1 MFLNIT
7 SDMIYGYTD
16 GIILRCLMEGDS
28 YGYDLN
34 HSIFDKSGQQ
44 YELKEATL
52 YTTVRRLEKQGYI
65 VSYWGEES
73 AGARRRY
80 YSITNKGKEY
90 FYKRLQ
96 EWNTMKNLLDI
107 LFS

>member
-1 MFLNIT
+1 MNIT
-7 SDMIYGYTD
+7 SDTIYGYTD
-16 GIILRCLMEGDS
+16 GIILRCLMDGDS

-34 HSIFDKSGQQ
+34 SSVSKKSDHQ

-52 YTTVRRLEKQGYI
+52 YTTVRRLEKQGY
-65 VSYWGEES
+65 VTSYWGEES

-80 YSITNKGKEY
+80 YSITDKGKEY
-90 FYKRLQ
+90 FHKRLQ
-96 EWNTMKNLLDI
+96 EWNTIKKLLDQ

>member
-1 MFLNIT
+1 MNIT

-16 GIILRCLMEGDS
+16 GIILRCLMDGDS

-34 HSIFDKSGQQ
+34 GRILKKSNQQ

-52 YTTVRRLEKQGYI
+52 YTTVRRLEKQGY
-65 VSYWGEES
+65 VTSYWGEES

-80 YSITNKGKEY
+80 YSITEKGRTYLKQ
-90 FYKRLQ
+90 RVQ
-96 EWNTMKNLLDI
+96 EWKTMKELLDT

>member
-1 MFLNIT
+1 MNIT

-16 GIILRCLMEGDS
+16 GIILRCLIDGDS

-34 HSIFDKSGQQ
+34 NSISKKSDHR

-52 YTTVRRLEKQGYI
+52 YTTVRRLEKQGY
-65 VSYWGEES
+65 VTSYWGAES

-80 YSITNKGKEY
+80 YSITDKGKSY
-90 FYKRLQ
+90 FKQRLQ
-96 EWNTMKNLLDI
+96 EWNTMKELLDQ

>member
-1 MFLNIT
+1 MNIT

-16 GIILRCLMEGDS
+16 GIILRCLMDGDS

-34 HSIFDKSGQQ
+34 SSISKKSGQQ

-52 YTTVRRLEKQGYI
+52 YTTVRRLEKQGD
-65 VSYWGEES
+65 VTSYWGNES

-80 YSITNKGKEY
+80 YSITEEGKKY
-90 FYKRLQ
+90 FYQRLQ
-96 EWNTMKNLLDI
+96 EWNTMKKLLDV

>member
-1 MFLNIT
+1 MNIT

-16 GIILRCLMEGDS
+16 GIILRCLMDGDS

-34 HSIFDKSGQQ
+34 AAILKKSKGQ

-52 YTTVRRLEKQGYI
+52 YTTVRRLEKQGH
-65 VSYWGEES
+65 VTSYWGAES

-80 YSITNKGKEY
+80 YSITDQGRAYLKQ
-90 FYKRLQ
+90 RVQ
-96 EWNTMKNLLDI
+96 EWNTMKELLVT
-107 LFS
+107 LFQ

>member
-1 MFLNIT
+1 MNIT

-16 GIILRCLMEGDS
+16 GIILRCLLDGDS

-34 HSIFDKSGQQ
+34 SSILKKSDQK

-52 YTTVRRLEKQGYI
+52 YTTVRRLEKQGY
-65 VSYWGEES
+65 VTSYWGNES

-80 YSITNKGKEY
+80 YSITDKGRDY
-90 FYKRLQ
+90 FKQRLQ
-96 EWNTMKNLLDI
+96 EWNTMKELLDL
-107 LFS
+107 LFH